1 MEVNL
6 KLQTVSY
13 KEAHDLLQLALE
25 DTAKLKA
32 RYDLREEVDWAASIC
47 ESTRWK
53 SGCLVRRRSVHFNA
67 PDSKFTSG
75 RDIFYDR
82 LGLASD

>member
-6 KLQTVSY
+6 KLQTGNY

-25 DTAKLKA
+25 NTAKLKA
-32 RYDLREEVDWAASIC
+32 QYDLREEVDWAASIC

-53 SGCLVRRRSVHFNA
+53 SNCLVRRRSVHFNA
-67 PDSKFTSG
+67 PF
-75 RDIFYDR
+75 
-82 LGLASD
+82 